1 MTAATSFKLSPA
13 HEAQQ
18 LFFEI
23 GMRAR
28 EVAGA
33 ELARVGLTFTLA
45 HALRLLDPGE
55 PLAMSEVARR
65 LACDASNVTGL
76 ADRLEKR
83 GLIER
88 QSAADDRRVKT
99 LALTP
104 AGIELRRQALEIMMR
119 PPAAF
124 EALSIDDQRLLRDIL
139 LRAAARAAQ
148 GSDCAVPLNR

>member
-1 MTAATSFKLSPA
+1 VAAATPSKLSPA

-23 GMRAR
+23 GMHAR

-33 ELARVGLTFTLA
+33 ELARLGLTFTLA

-55 PLAMSEVARR
+55 PLTMSEVARR

-88 QSAADDRRVKT
+88 QPAPNDRRVKT

-124 EALSIDDQRLLRDIL
+124 EALSPEDQRLLRDIL
-139 LRAAARAAQ
+139 LRAAAKAGPGLDCLNDQ
-148 GSDCAVPLNR
+148 G